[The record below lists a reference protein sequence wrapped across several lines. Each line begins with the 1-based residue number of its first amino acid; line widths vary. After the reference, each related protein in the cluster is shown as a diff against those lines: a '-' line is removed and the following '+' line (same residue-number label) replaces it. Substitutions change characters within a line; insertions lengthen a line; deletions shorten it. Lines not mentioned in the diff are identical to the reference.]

1 VRVALLFSDGVG
13 IGRRDPEVNPLARG
27 EFLLSRFEDG
37 SGTPLPP
44 GGAVAEVDATFG
56 VPGRPQSA
64 TNQTAI
70 LTGLPAPRM
79 IGKHLLGFP
88 NPPLLEILRA
98 HSLVKRLVEA
108 GNSATFANAYPAAY
122 LDALGLRR
130 RASSAPEVT
139 IPEKLK
145 RRLRPSASTAAMAAG
160 DVPLRTIQD
169 AVAGQ
174 ALTNDID
181 GERARR
187 RGFAAVPSRTPEEA
201 AGILWSIASSA
212 EFTMFEHFLADEAG
226 HARDMPGALRTL
238 DTFDRFARA
247 VIASR
252 PPDAHVIV
260 CSDHGNV
267 EDLSTRSHTLGRVA
281 VLWFGPDSEEWVAG
295 ITDVAGVGRSIL
307 ALFGTAP
314 QPLPESLR

>member
-1 VRVALLFSDGVG
+1 MRVVLLFIDGVG

-27 EFLLSRFEDG
+27 EFLLSRFDDG

-70 LTGLPAPRM
+70 LTGHPAPRM
-79 IGKHLLGFP
+79 IGKHVLGFP
-88 NPPLLEILRA
+88 NAALREILSA
-98 HSLVKRLVEA
+98 HSLVKRLTEA
-108 GNSATFANAYPAAY
+108 GRVATFANAYPAAY
-122 LDALGLRR
+122 LDALGLQRR
-130 RASSAPEVT
+130 PSSAPEVT
-139 IPEKLK
+139 IPEKAK
-145 RRLRPSASTAAMAAG
+145 RRLKPSASTAAMAAG
-160 DVPLRTIQD
+160 GVVLRTLAD

-187 RGFAAVPSRTPEEA
+187 RGFAVPRRSPEEA
-201 AGILWSIASSA
+201 AGILWALASSA
-212 EFTMFEHFLADEAG
+212 DFTMFEHFLADEAG
-226 HARDMPGALRTL
+226 HAQDMPGALRAL
-238 DTFDRFARA
+238 ETFDQFARA
-247 VIASR
+247 VIAHR
-252 PPDAHVIV
+252 PADAHVIV

-281 VLWFGPDSEEWVAG
+281 VLWFGPDSRARVKAISVVA
-295 ITDVAGVGRSIL
+295 DVGRAIL
-307 ALFGTAP
+307 ASFGIA
-314 QPLPESLR
+314 PLPVAEPAR